1 METVTR
7 SLEGTGGCSEVQK
20 WLHGCMNSY
29 IRICMYVTGYFTVLK
44 VNEHATKGGEKHEP
58 KILSFTASLINQ
70 VGALKII
77 LLELWI
83 KIVY

>member
-1 METVTR
+1 MLRGTEVTA
-7 SLEGTGGCSEVQK
+7 
-20 WLHGCMNSY
+20 WLYEFVYSY
-29 IRICMYVTGYFTVLK
+29 MYVCKGYFTVLK

-77 LLELWI
+77 LLEL
-83 KIVY
+83 